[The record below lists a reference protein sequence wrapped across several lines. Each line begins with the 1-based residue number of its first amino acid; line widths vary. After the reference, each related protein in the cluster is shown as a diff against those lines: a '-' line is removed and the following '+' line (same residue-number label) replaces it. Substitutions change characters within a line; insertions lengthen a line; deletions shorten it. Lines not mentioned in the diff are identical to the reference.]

1 MHLVGHSAQEPSL
14 HEGARLCVDVGGA
27 HERRRVRLEHARRQL
42 VAGNGALIVED
53 GKALGFEVPAD
64 QDALGDQAVPRCVGH
79 LVGHTDVRPVL
90 PLDEAFGVVEVGR
103 AQELGLG
110 VLVEGRPRVPV
121 GEGFSRNTYIHITE
135 TSF

>member
-1 MHLVGHSAQEPSL
+1 MHFVGHSAQEPSL
-14 HEGARLCVDVGGA
+14 HEGARLCVDVRGA
-27 HERRRVRLEHARRQL
+27 Q
-42 VAGNGALIVED
+42 NGESTSPVVGIAED

-64 QDALGDQAVPRCVGH
+64 QDALGDQAVPRRVGH